1 MTPSNTNRGRPK
13 GSGLNDAKQLQAI
26 AGLMTADPD
35 LKPTTAIRW
44 LGIQDPSVIRRLRDK
59 YNALEAELIAER
71 KAGAHPLPP
80 ALAVIEPAA
89 RLAATIPAEPEASL
103 KAVARAVPL
112 VAIEDAIRSQ
122 PVLAA
127 LAAKTTAAAPPAF
140 DTDFSPKKAPRK
152 RAFDDIRPPSETDLP
167 NWMGVGLSLF
177 VLGFEAQF
185 AVIGT
190 IFEWAPL
197 AAVVRSQVAFTE
209 IAVAMAKPVVA
220 GVPI

>member
-13 GSGLNDAKQLQAI
+13 GSGLNDAAQLQAI
-26 AGLMTADPD
+26 AGLMTTDPD
-35 LKPTTAIRW
+35 LKPTTAIRR

-80 ALAVIEPAA
+80 KLAVIQPAA
-89 RLAATIPAEPEASL
+89 RIDATISAEPEASL
-103 KAVARAVPL
+103 KAGARAVPL
-112 VAIEDAIRSQ
+112 AAIEDARRSQ

-127 LAAKTTAAAPPAF
+127 LAAKTVAVAPPAF
-140 DTDFSPKKAPRK
+140 DAEFSPKRAPRK
-152 RAFDDIRPPSETDLP
+152 RAFDDIKPPSETELP
-167 NWMGVGLSLF
+167 SWMGVGLSLF

-185 AVIGT
+185 AMIGT
-190 IFEWAPL
+190 MFEWAPL
-197 AAVVRSQVAFTE
+197 AAVVRSQVAYTE
-209 IAVAMAKPVVA
+209 IAVAMARPVVA